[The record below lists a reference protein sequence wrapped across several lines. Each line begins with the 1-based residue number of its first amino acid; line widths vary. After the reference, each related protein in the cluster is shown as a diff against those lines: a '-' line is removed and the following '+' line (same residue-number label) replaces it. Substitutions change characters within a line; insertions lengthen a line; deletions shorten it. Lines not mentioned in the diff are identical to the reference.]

1 MVSLSG
7 TGMAAVAHSVSLT
20 WVASTSTVVGYN
32 VYVGSISGGPY
43 TLLNSTPVAALAYT
57 DSSVVAGQ
65 TYFFVVTAVNS
76 NGVESVVSNQVSVV
90 IPTP

>member
-1 MVSLSG
+1 
-7 TGMAAVAHSVSLT
+7 MAAVAHSVSLT